1 VELTIVS
8 SEEADTRS
16 LAGRLAAEVRRG
28 DVIVLSGPLGSG
40 KTRFAAGLAAGLG
53 VQERVVSP
61 SFVLMREYGSGFLPF
76 VHVDVYRLASIN
88 EFEDLEVYERAS
100 GGVLVIEWGDV
111 VSAALPPDHL
121 LVRLEVG
128 TDGTRT
134 IGLRPSGSWAERDL
148 SRMGE

>member
-1 VELTIVS
+1 MELTIVS
-8 SEEADTRS
+8 SEEAETQS

-28 DVIVLSGPLGSG
+28 DVIVLAGPLGSG

-76 VHVDVYRLASIN
+76 VHVDVYRLSSMN

-100 GGVLVIEWGDV
+100 DGVLVIEWGDV
-111 VSAALPPDHL
+111 VSATLPADHL
-121 LVRLEVG
+121 LVQLDVG
-128 TDGTRT
+128 DDGTRT
-134 IGLRPSGSWAERDL
+134 IGFLPAGSWTERDL